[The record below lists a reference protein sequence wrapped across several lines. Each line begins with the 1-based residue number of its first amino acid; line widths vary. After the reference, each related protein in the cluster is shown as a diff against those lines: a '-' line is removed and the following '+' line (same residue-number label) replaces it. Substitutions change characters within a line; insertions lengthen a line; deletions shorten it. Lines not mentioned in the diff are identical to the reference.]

1 MANANQGIGKPAA
14 IILLLAATA
23 FWILVYF
30 LGVPAISR
38 STGISPQAATLIV
51 AALAL
56 AFGIPAMLIGKSM
69 AQREA
74 AERKKNG

>member
-1 MANANQGIGKPAA
+1 MANSTQGIGKPAA
-14 IILLLAATA
+14 IAMLLAATA

-30 LGVPAISR
+30 MGVPAISR
-38 STGISPQAATLIV
+38 STGISPEIATLIV

-69 AQREA
+69 AQKEA
-74 AERKKNG
+74 ADRKRNG